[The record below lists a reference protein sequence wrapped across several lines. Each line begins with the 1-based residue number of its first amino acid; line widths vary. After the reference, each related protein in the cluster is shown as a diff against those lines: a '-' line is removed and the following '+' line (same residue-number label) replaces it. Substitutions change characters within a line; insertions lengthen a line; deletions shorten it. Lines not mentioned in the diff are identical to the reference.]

1 MGRIATRLGIAFAAG
16 LLLVAAGGC
25 AGVDAPAGEAPAPVA
40 LPEEVAEEVAD
51 STPEPVEPDDAGEPS
66 ATPSAV
72 ESMGT
77 APRVGASASASA
89 SPSAKPSPKPK
100 RTVTAPR
107 TVPKPPTETN
117 RPPAPPKPAPS
128 GCQPSYQ
135 GDQATRAQ
143 VRAALTDA
151 AARTYWPT
159 SAPDIR
165 IPLNLVKATAWQ
177 ESGWQSNIIACDGG
191 IGLMQVMPETA
202 TWMNQ
207 RFGQGY
213 DVRDHRDNAYLGGTY
228 LAWLTKYVGD
238 MYFDSD
244 YRLDASLCTSGEL
257 NSCLLNAVIAAYN
270 YGHAAVAREGQPL
283 AIPNPS
289 YVRNVRALMTECVC
303 LGY

>member
-1 MGRIATRLGIAFAAG
+1 MGRSVTRLGVALVAG
-16 LLLVAAGGC
+16 LLLATAGGC
-25 AGVDAPAGEAPAPVA
+25 ARVDAPTGELPAPVA
-40 LPEEVAEEVAD
+40 LPEEVAESTAVPEEAD
-51 STPEPVEPDDAGEPS
+51 EPDEASP
-66 ATPSAV
+66 TPSAV
-72 ESMGT
+72 ESMGA
-77 APRVGASASASA
+77 APRPSASASA

-107 TVPKPPTETN
+107 AVPKPPTETKV
-117 RPPAPPKPAPS
+117 PPPPPKPAPT
-128 GCQPSYQ
+128 GCKPSYK
-135 GDQATRAQ
+135 GEQASRAQ
-143 VRAALTDA
+143 VKAALTDA
-151 AARTYWPT
+151 AGRVYWPT

-165 IPLNLVKATAWQ
+165 IPVNLVKATAWQ
-177 ESGWQSNIIACDGG
+177 ESGWQSNIVACDGG
-191 IGLMQVMPETA
+191 IGLMQVMPDTA

-207 RFGQGY
+207 RFGQSY
-213 DVRDHRDNAYLGGTY
+213 DVWNYRDNAYLGGTY
-228 LAWLTKYVGD
+228 LAWLTKYIGD

-270 YGHAAVAREGQPL
+270 YGHGAVAREGQPL